1 MHVPETGCFVVE
13 DLQKLSA
20 TIRRNLALFV
30 NVVANLADKM
40 VKDNQSEYKFLLF
53 FPTSEKR
60 SS

>member
-1 MHVPETGCFVVE
+1 MHVPETRFFVVE
-13 DLQKLSA
+13 DRQKLSA

-30 NVVANLADKM
+30 NVVANLADKRL
-40 VKDNQSEYKFLLF
+40 KNIQSEYKLLLF